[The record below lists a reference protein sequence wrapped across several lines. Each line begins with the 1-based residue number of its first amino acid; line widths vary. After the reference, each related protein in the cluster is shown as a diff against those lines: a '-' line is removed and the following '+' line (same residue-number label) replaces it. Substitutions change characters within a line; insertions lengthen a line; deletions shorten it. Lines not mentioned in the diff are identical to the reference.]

1 MKMLK
6 FLRFPAAA
14 AALLLMLT
22 AGAAAQTGGVEGKV
36 KNRSGDGIAGAV
48 VTIRKDGKDLK
59 SGKANAKGEFKIT
72 GIRAGKYNVVFD
84 AEGYSAGAL
93 FDVEIKEGDIRGLG
107 DGLILYV
114 DQGTQVIVRGHVFN
128 RDGFTLPG
136 AKVEMYVRKGDSAF
150 KKVTSSYSNGDGE
163 FGFRYAQKDVN
174 TVRII
179 AKYKDVTG
187 TKDIPIDIAA
197 VYRTAITLEY
207 PEAKTEN

>member
-1 MKMLK
+1 MLK

-14 AALLLMLT
+14 AAVLMMLT
-22 AGAAAQTGGVEGKV
+22 AGAFAQTGGVEGKV
-36 KNRSGDGIAGAV
+36 KNRDGDGISGAA

-59 SGKANAKGEFKIT
+59 SGRTDAKGEFKIT
-72 GIRAGKYNVVFD
+72 GIRSGKYNIVFD

-93 FDVEIKEGDIRGLG
+93 FDVEIKDGDIRDLG
-107 DGLILYV
+107 SKLILYV
-114 DQGTQVIVRGHVFN
+114 DKGTQIIVRGHVFS
-128 RDGFTLPG
+128 RDGFILPG

-150 KKVTSSYSNGDGE
+150 KKVVSGYSNGDGE
-163 FGFRYAQKDVN
+163 FGFRHDQKGVN

-179 AKYKDVTG
+179 AKYKGVTG

-207 PEAKTEN
+207 PEAKSAD